1 VKGSGGPD
9 HPEAIPSVPDRTDRT
24 TCAIV
29 VGALLPH
36 SRVQVSFVSA
46 QAIGIDAA
54 ALTDVTP

>member
-1 VKGSGGPD
+1 M
-9 HPEAIPSVPDRTDRT
+9 PDRTDRT
-24 TCAIV
+24 TCVIV